1 VVASI
6 LPEDFD
12 SEDTSNL
19 SKEEKESVLHNCS
32 ITNLMYNNVS
42 KVIREFIFNNEDI
55 CNDAHH
61 IWVAL
66 KDMYTSADD
75 EDEEESLEECSTS
88 TSCIPPLKT
97 SSTKQK
103 SDNIVTTTSD
113 QANSVALSSEL
124 GGTGFGSD
132 QHQLA
137 SSNFRAAS
145 HKPIEVSTAPST
157 SLLCTNN
164 SKSQVTKGRR
174 KKGSEVEQ
182 FDFKLDKMTKK
193 DKKNV
198 LELIKRVRRQEDE
211 LTRQQAYRDSFEEK
225 MKKLKESNDVLS
237 RQCKENITKAYACAT
252 NSLSCAAS
260 LEKENQTLKDQLE
273 EITCKFVKLQ
283 GTHIELEYSHERLVE
298 SHTLLEVA
306 NEVLVNSVK
315 SYTPHC
321 TTSTCT

>member
-6 LPEDFD
+6 LPENFD

-19 SKEEKESVLHNCS
+19 SKEEKESVLHNYS

-42 KVIREFIFNNEDI
+42 KVIQEFIFNNEDI
-55 CNDAHH
+55 CDDAYH

-66 KDMYTSADD
+66 KDLYTSADDDDD

-103 SDNIVTTTSD
+103 SDNIATTTSD
-113 QANSVALSSEL
+113 QANSVAPNSEL

-145 HKPIEVSTAPST
+145 HKPIEVSIAPST

-182 FDFKLDKMTKK
+182 FNFELDKMTKK

-198 LELIKRVRRQEDE
+198 LELIKRVRR
-211 LTRQQAYRDSFEEK
+211 
-225 MKKLKESNDVLS
+225 
-237 RQCKENITKAYACAT
+237 
-252 NSLSCAAS
+252 
-260 LEKENQTLKDQLE
+260 
-273 EITCKFVKLQ
+273 
-283 GTHIELEYSHERLVE
+283 
-298 SHTLLEVA
+298 
-306 NEVLVNSVK
+306 
-315 SYTPHC
+315 
-321 TTSTCT
+321 